1 VNEFTAQHPI
11 VVVALVKIVVL
22 LFLLLTALAYLVWF
36 ERKISAHIQARRGPY
51 RVGPHGLLQP
61 LADALKF
68 LLKEDATPAGAD
80 RFVYYLA
87 PFLTMTLAISA
98 IAVIPFGPGTVQIF
112 GQTTPLVVA
121 NVNIGLLIIF
131 ALTSL
136 GVYGVVLAGWSSNN
150 KYSLLGGLR
159 SSAQMVSYELSLT
172 LSVVGVLLLAGT
184 FHLGEI
190 VTAQSGYTWGFLP
203 RWNLLNPTWPQLL
216 GFFCYFVAALAETNR
231 LPFDLAE
238 AETELVAGFHT
249 EYSSFKFGMF
259 FIGEYASMVTVSC
272 LAVILFFGGWLS
284 PIPSGPGLDWA
295 VYLPAAVFGLAGAG
309 LVVHGL
315 RYWTISGRIVL
326 SAMGLALCAIG
337 ALFARPG
344 VWELVQGPFW
354 FLLKVFVVLFV
365 FVWVRWTLPRF
376 RYDQLMAIGWKF
388 LLPVSL
394 ANVVLTSLAVVA
406 RS

>member
-36 ERKISAHIQARRGPY
+36 ERKISAHIQSRRGPY

-68 LLKEDATPAGAD
+68 LLKEDVTPAGAD

-136 GVYGVVLAGWSSNN
+136 GVYGVVLAGWSSDN

-172 LSVVGVLLLAGT
+172 CPWWACCCWPAPFTGRDRHRASGFTWAPDGT
-184 FHLGEI
+184 F
-190 VTAQSGYTWGFLP
+190 
-203 RWNLLNPTWPQLL
+203 
-216 GFFCYFVAALAETNR
+216 
-231 LPFDLAE
+231 
-238 AETELVAGFHT
+238 
-249 EYSSFKFGMF
+249 
-259 FIGEYASMVTVSC
+259 
-272 LAVILFFGGWLS
+272 
-284 PIPSGPGLDWA
+284 
-295 VYLPAAVFGLAGAG
+295 
-309 LVVHGL
+309 
-315 RYWTISGRIVL
+315 
-326 SAMGLALCAIG
+326 
-337 ALFARPG
+337 
-344 VWELVQGPFW
+344 
-354 FLLKVFVVLFV
+354 
-365 FVWVRWTLPRF
+365 
-376 RYDQLMAIGWKF
+376 
-388 LLPVSL
+388 
-394 ANVVLTSLAVVA
+394 
-406 RS
+406 